1 MKKYFYLILV
11 ILIFF
16 SNISKADDIRDFEI
30 EGISVGD
37 SLLDFVSKSEI
48 EKNKDFKYPNKKYF
62 DYLYLNKKDSIY
74 DYFQFSIKDGDKNY
88 IIEDLAAGIYFK
100 NDIKGCLI
108 KMDEIFNDIS
118 RTFLNLKTSE
128 KNRQRKHRAD
138 PSGKTT
144 ITENYFYFTSGALIA
159 IQCIDYSK
167 ALNYIDGI
175 SIEIAS
181 STFYEWMSSEAY
193 K

>member
-1 MKKYFYLILV
+1 MKRLL
-11 ILIFF
+11 LIFILTLSF
-16 SNISKADDIRDFEI
+16 QSLTKADDIKDFHI

-48 EKNKDFKYPNKKYF
+48 EKNKDFKYKNKKYF
-62 DYLYLNKKDSIY
+62 DFLYLDKKDSIY

-100 NDIKGCLI
+100 DNIKGCLK
-108 KMDEIFNDIS
+108 KMDEIFNDVS
-118 RTFLNLKTSE
+118 KTFSNLEKSE

-138 PSGKTT
+138 SSGKT
-144 ITENYFYFTSGALIA
+144 IIIENYFYFTSGALIA

-167 ALNYIDGI
+167 EMNYIDGI

-181 STFYEWMSSEAY
+181 STFYDWMSSEAY

>member
-1 MKKYFYLILV
+1 MKRLL
-11 ILIFF
+11 LIFILTLSF
-16 SNISKADDIRDFEI
+16 QTWIKADDIRDFEI

-100 NDIKGCLI
+100 DDIKGCLI

-138 PSGKTT
+138 PSGKTM
-144 ITENYFYFTSGALIA
+144 ITENYFYFKSGALIA

-181 STFYEWMSSEAY
+181 PTFYKWMSSEAY